1 MGSIIRKLITL
12 QLLTAH
18 VQILFITY
26 LPAERY
32 MQEKKYWNIVLKL
45 AMALI
50 IYTMKWNFSVYKIHL
65 GKHIPITNAK
75 TSGWK
80 AILPAVLI
88 IFCVENLLFMLFRRN
103 VTLPLFLTI
112 TVLPTHPAVEI
123 HLFNS
128 EFENKTLRI
137 QFYQHR
143 TVPNTF

>member
-1 MGSIIRKLITL
+1 MRKLVTL

-18 VQILFITY
+18 VQILLITY
-26 LPAERY
+26 LLVERY
-32 MQEKKYWNIVLKL
+32 MQEKKYCNAVLKL

-50 IYTMKWNFSVYKIHL
+50 IYTMKWNFSVYNIDL
-65 GKHIPITNAK
+65 RKHIPITNTK

-112 TVLPTHPAVEI
+112 TVLPTHPTVEI

-128 EFENKTLRI
+128 VFENKALRI
-137 QFYQHR
+137 QFYKHR
-143 TVPNTF
+143 HVPNAF